1 MFFCHRRIR
10 WALKRR
16 ATWGGW
22 GILPQKILKFW
33 CSETPF
39 LVFWED
45 KFWLKC
51 SLNRLSFLCLFLF
64 AWLRVEYPSLFY
76 ISCGFWKFSGCQFQ
90 LSIGSVMFGWCHSW
104 YHKELIWKF
113 KNRCQNRDR
122 FFLSRSHID
131 RDSGFSSKIGRIPT
145 SSSYLRLANV
155 PECLYCRWKVKCS
168 SFSLKMGQFIKIESD

>member
-1 MFFCHRRIR
+1 ML
-10 WALKRR
+10 W
-16 ATWGGW
+16 
-22 GILPQKILKFW
+22 
-33 CSETPF
+33 TPF

-51 SLNRLSFLCLFLF
+51 SLNRLSCLCLFLF
-64 AWLRVEYPSLFY
+64 AGLRVEVPEFILYFLRFLKVFW
-76 ISCGFWKFSGCQFQ
+76 IS
-90 LSIGSVMFGWCHSW
+90 ISVKYWLCHVWCHSW

-131 RDSGFSSKIGRIPT
+131 RDSGFSSKIGPIPT

-168 SFSLKMGQFIKIESD
+168 SSVLLFNLTNGSIHKNRKWPSWDRENYIFAKKWLRWGL